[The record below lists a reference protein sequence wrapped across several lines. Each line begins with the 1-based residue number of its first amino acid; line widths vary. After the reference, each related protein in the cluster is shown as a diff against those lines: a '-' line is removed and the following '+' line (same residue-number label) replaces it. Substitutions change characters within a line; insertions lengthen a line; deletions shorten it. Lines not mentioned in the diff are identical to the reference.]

1 MQQLNIQY
9 FWPLTEQ
16 IPLDLNFREC
26 NQYQISCASTISPG
40 MSGTTI
46 SSFAT
51 GTSWTTTSLK
61 LQENETTMIVMKK
74 PNLLRKLVFKLLGF
88 KWEIK

>member
-1 MQQLNIQY
+1 MQQLAFNY

-26 NQYQISCASTISPG
+26 NKYQISCASTIAP
-40 MSGTTI
+40 
-46 SSFAT
+46 SSAFIAMANT
-51 GTSWTTTSLK
+51 GVAWTTTSFRM
-61 LQENETTMIVMKK
+61 QENETTMVVLKK
-74 PNLLRKLVFKLLGF
+74 PNLLRKLAFKLLGF